1 MVGLSEEYGGPGM
14 EYFDVYRNL
23 GLSPYEIRI
32 NNVDHLKWVA
42 KKAGFLIHHDR
53 LMRHHANKPPDVD
66 LGTLNGLVS
75 YISELETQEQHLAI
89 EELNNRARADWR
101 STWSVKDKIGD
112 WRPHKPHIGASD
124 MVPSINDST
133 EDSHP
138 RKQSLCSPERH
149 QQKNTHSHPVSS
161 HFAHSGS
168 KEDPILV
175 SSDIEDSDANPRS
188 MPSQP
193 AGPRYQLDRFQDHLK
208 SAGSRATFKYKLK
221 LEDLLE
227 LGRQVQRLKTNQ
239 YSSDP
244 NVAIGVVRRVGNSDH
259 NVIPEYLVTARL
271 PSYPNKNVENLMVRA
286 WSLDICMKKL
296 PPWGERNQSVIDR
309 EDFSS
314 LGYQFSPFNSWSDTQ
329 LIHYLQGVRAQRNS
343 GFC

>member
-1 MVGLSEEYGGPGM
+1 MVGISEEYGGPGM
-14 EYFDVYRNL
+14 ENFDVYRNL

-32 NNVDHLKWVA
+32 NNVDHLKWAA
-42 KKAGFLIHHDR
+42 KKAGFLVHHDR
-53 LMRHHANKPPDVD
+53 LMRHHANKPQDVD

-112 WRPHKPHIGASD
+112 WRPHKPHIDASA
-124 MVPSINDST
+124 MVPPMNDST
-133 EDSHP
+133 EDSRP
-138 RKQSLCSPERH
+138 RKQSPCSPERH
-149 QQKNTHSHPVSS
+149 HQKNTHSHPVSS

-175 SSDIEDSDANPRS
+175 SSDIEDGYANPRS
-188 MPSQP
+188 MPSLP

-208 SAGSRATFKYKLK
+208 STGSRATFEYKLE
-221 LEDLLE
+221 LENLLE

-271 PSYPNKNVENLMVRA
+271 PSYPNKNVESLMVRV

-314 LGYQFSPFNSWSDTQ
+314 LGYQFYPFNLWSDNQ
-329 LIHYLQGVRAQRNS
+329 LIQYLQDVRAQRNS
-343 GFC
+343 GSC